1 MTERR
6 PVYTGLPSLAEGI
19 KQFLL
24 CKERKNR
31 SRIDSYVGY
40 IFFFMKE
47 ETPRAYFRELIG
59 VIIFFFFI
67 YRMEVY

>member
-19 KQFLL
+19 KQ
-24 CKERKNR
+24 R
-31 SRIDSYVGY
+31 SIIYSYVGY
-40 IFFFMKE
+40 IFWFMKE
-47 ETPRAYFRELIG
+47 ETPRAYFRQLIG
-59 VIIFFFFI
+59 VTKIVLFYFYFFI